1 MDLIKAVF
9 VVVNGGGK
17 VFSIDVENC
26 ILEEQTVR
34 LVTET
39 QLHIGLTWNKVYVG
53 KCQCCDLAEFLGT
66 F

>member
-1 MDLIKAVF
+1 MNLIKAVF

-34 LVTET
+34 LVAVA
-39 QLHIGLTWNKVYVG
+39 HWF
-53 KCQCCDLAEFLGT
+53 DLE
-66 F
+66 